1 MNIKMFDLPCFDT
14 RKSFYGKA
22 KCVELENGEKQL
34 WSYDT
39 MVAKINSDGTA
50 VRLWGGTSNT
60 TTRHFYSF
68 LKFYNLPKIKWGD
81 LEARH
86 E

>member
-1 MNIKMFDLPCFDT
+1 MKIFDLPCIDT

-22 KCVELENGEKQL
+22 KCIELPNGEKVL
-34 WSYDT
+34 ASYST
-39 MVAKINSDGTA
+39 IVAKITNDGTV
-50 VRLWGGTSNT
+50 VRLWDGASSTTS
-60 TTRHFYSF
+60 RHFYSF

-81 LEARH
+81 LEAHH